1 MYQVRVLCVVEMY
14 RYGSGRSRNVEK
26 GQSSSNTPAVLTPKF
41 GTEWHHHSSSHGW
54 YTYHVP
60 TLYTKIMNLNLLYRY
75 SVPVHVQYVLVG
87 GYAVLSKNFDLS
99 PSTLP
104 HEDILLTGTVS
115 FTSHYRH
122 SHSIRTSRNMRSTS
136 LALGAFLAQAT
147 VVPFANAFTPSSLS
161 LSAVGTRPVRVRIS
175 HVSVVNRLNRHDFN
189 LSMTSST
196 GSYLGMEEDDVDE
209 DDDEDDEDGEL
220 APSYS
225 GAKSPFTG
233 LKLDPWDPNPL
244 IKPRPSRYFK
254 EEEDETVPD
263 DQLVQKMSAD
273 ERKENLSVMR
283 QIRKSDLPD
292 LKLRK
297 DHAGWVEA
305 NNDLKRRYQRDPWF
319 GINERLRD
327 AMQLGESDEKIE
339 FLRNLAEKMGGPPE
353 GIEIGSRGYA
363 VHTEIYEIGISPSR
377 AASLLDLEIR
387 NDRAARGRAM
397 MVERRKNVETAQQ
410 QYEEDMRFPG
420 LREDRE
426 AKERRERTMK
436 RLMGEIEED
445 NKKKRDRAKE
455 LLGKLPETPESRTKA
470 MEKALKAARDEV
482 KQIRREQLGREDK
495 TPDVLSSVDASE
507 SMSSAARA
515 REAAAAEAAGGRPR
529 LPGDEDVTRGEI
541 DIAVEPSSQTTTGP
555 LQVEVSSV
563 YNKEQSDPPM
573 RKHCF
578 QYTIRITNNSPTETI
593 QLLGRRFE
601 IQTVGSSMK
610 DVVQGEGVTGR
621 TPVLKPGEVFEYTS
635 TAPLSVR
642 PIGTTIIAARM
653 RGEYRYVT
661 LAEGQETASED
672 QIKAGGESTA
682 DLGTFH
688 FIYPE
693 DQRVKPFRAEDD
705 DDDEEEEEEDD
716 DDVEAPTESAA
727 SRPSSTPSST
737 PASTL
742 PGDAD
747 VQSGEINVPIS
758 DSSEEVSESVKV
770 AVTSSYRPE
779 RSDSALDKHCFAYNI
794 RITNESKQSIQLVSR
809 RFEIQTIGSSNK
821 DVVQGPGVTGR
832 QPILKPG
839 ESFEYTSTAPL
850 SVKPMTEK
858 TPAVARMQ
866 GEYNFVVLSDD
877 GSTPA
882 SSTPLQAKLGLF
894 HFILPELSAN

>member
-1 MYQVRVLCVVEMY
+1 MR
-14 RYGSGRSRNVEK
+14 
-26 GQSSSNTPAVLTPKF
+26 
-41 GTEWHHHSSSHGW
+41 
-54 YTYHVP
+54 P
-60 TLYTKIMNLNLLYRY
+60 T
-75 SVPVHVQYVLVG
+75 SV
-87 GYAVLSKNFDLS
+87 
-99 PSTLP
+99 
-104 HEDILLTGTVS
+104 
-115 FTSHYRH
+115 
-122 SHSIRTSRNMRSTS
+122 
-136 LALGAFLAQAT
+136 ALGAFLAQALL
-147 VVPFANAFTPSSLS
+147 VPFVEAFTSSSFTTGMARTVATGHSKVL
-161 LSAVGTRPVRVRIS
+161 VEKRY
-175 HVSVVNRLNRHDFN
+175 DFN
-189 LSMTSST
+189 LSMTSSS
-196 GSYLGMEEDDVDE
+196 GSYLGMDEGEDE
-209 DDDEDDEDGEL
+209 DEEDEDDEL
-220 APSYS
+220 VASRYS

-233 LKLDPWDPNPL
+233 LKLDPSDPNPL

-254 EEEDETVPD
+254 DQEEAIPD
-263 DQLVQKMSAD
+263 DSLVQKMSSD

-292 LKLRK
+292 LRMRK

-305 NNDLKRRYQRDPWF
+305 NNDLKRRYERDPWF
-319 GINERLRD
+319 GVNERLRE
-327 AMQLGESDEKIE
+327 AIQLGESEENVSYLTD
-339 FLRNLAEKMGGPPE
+339 LAEKLGGPPE
-353 GIEIGSRGYA
+353 GIDLGARGFA
-363 VHTEIYEIGISPSR
+363 VHTEIYDIGISPTR
-377 AASLLDLEIR
+377 AASLLDREIR
-387 NDRAARGRAM
+387 TDRAARGRAM
-397 MVERRKNVETAQQ
+397 MAERRKNLEQAQQ
-410 QYEEDMRFPG
+410 QYEEDMRNPG

-426 AKERRERTMK
+426 AKERRERTMR

-445 NKKKRDRAKE
+445 NKKKRDRAKD

-470 MEKALKAARDEV
+470 MEKALQEARDEV
-482 KQIRREQLGREDK
+482 KKIRREQLGKESVSD
-495 TPDVLSSVDASE
+495 TPSAVETDGKK
-507 SMSSAARA
+507 SSAALA

-529 LPGDEDVTRGEI
+529 LPGDEDVTKGEI
-541 DIAVEPSSQTTTGP
+541 DITVEPSSSTTTGP

-578 QYTIRITNNSPTETI
+578 QYTIRITNNSPAETI

-661 LAEGQETASED
+661 LVEGQETATED
-672 QIKAGGESTA
+672 QVKAGGESTA

-688 FIYPE
+688 FIFPE

-705 DDDEEEEEEDD
+705 DEDEEEEDD
-716 DDVEAPTESAA
+716 EEEIEGVKETSSVARPAA
-727 SRPSSTPSST
+727 TPSTT

-742 PGDAD
+742 PGDTD
-747 VQSGEINVPIS
+747 MTSGDISVPLN
-758 DSSEEVSESVKV
+758 DSSEEVSEDVKV

-779 RSDSALDKHCFAYNI
+779 RSDAALDKHCFAYNI

-809 RFEIQTIGSSNK
+809 RFEIQTIGSGNK

-850 SVKPMTEK
+850 SVKPLLEK
-858 TPAVARMQ
+858 TPIVARMQ

-882 SSTPLQAKLGLF
+882 SSNPLQAKLGRF
-894 HFILPELSAN
+894 HFILPALSAN

>member
-1 MYQVRVLCVVEMY
+1 
-14 RYGSGRSRNVEK
+14 
-26 GQSSSNTPAVLTPKF
+26 
-41 GTEWHHHSSSHGW
+41 
-54 YTYHVP
+54 
-60 TLYTKIMNLNLLYRY
+60 
-75 SVPVHVQYVLVG
+75 
-87 GYAVLSKNFDLS
+87 
-99 PSTLP
+99 
-104 HEDILLTGTVS
+104 
-115 FTSHYRH
+115 
-122 SHSIRTSRNMRSTS
+122 MRSTP
-136 LALGAFLAQAT
+136 LALGAFLAQAML
-147 VVPFANAFTPSSLS
+147 VPFADAFTPSTLTT
-161 LSAVGTRPVRVRIS
+161 GMTR
-175 HVSVVNRLNRHDFN
+175 VVVTGHSKVLAEKRYDFN
-189 LSMTSST
+189 LSMTASA
-196 GSYLGMEEDDVDE
+196 GNYLGMDEGDDEEDE
-209 DDDEDDEDGEL
+209 EDDEDDEL
-220 APSYS
+220 VASSRYS

-244 IKPRPSRYFK
+244 IKPRPNRYFK
-254 EEEDETVPD
+254 DNDQTIPD
-263 DQLVQKMSAD
+263 DQLVQPMSKE

-305 NNDLKRRYQRDPWF
+305 NNDLKRRYERDPWF
-319 GINERLRD
+319 VVNERLRE
-327 AMQLGESDEKIE
+327 AIQLGESQEKIDHLTE
-339 FLRNLAEKMGGPPE
+339 LAAKLGGPPE
-353 GIEIGSRGYA
+353 GIDVGAKGYA

-377 AASLLDLEIR
+377 ATGLLEREIR
-387 NDRAARGRAM
+387 ADRAARGRAM
-397 MVERRKNVETAQQ
+397 MVERRKNLEQAQQ

-426 AKERRERTMK
+426 AKERRERTMR

-445 NKKKRDRAKE
+445 NKKKRQRAKD

-470 MEKALKAARDEV
+470 MEKALQEARDEV
-482 KQIRREQLGREDK
+482 KKIRREQLGKESIAETPSAGEDAGK
-495 TPDVLSSVDASE
+495 K
-507 SMSSAARA
+507 SSAARA

-541 DIAVEPSSQTTTGP
+541 DTSVEPSSSTTTGP
-555 LQVEVSSV
+555 LQVKVSSV

-661 LAEGQETASED
+661 LTEGQETATED

-688 FIYPE
+688 FIFPE

-705 DDDEEEEEEDD
+705 EDEEDDEEEEDEEADKK
-716 DDVEAPTESAA
+716 APTAVA
-727 SRPSSTPSST
+727 RPASTPSAT

-747 VQSGEINVPIS
+747 MKSGNISVPLI
-758 DSSEEVSESVKV
+758 DSSEEVSENVKV

-779 RSDSALDKHCFAYNI
+779 RSDAALDKHCFAYNI

-850 SVKPMTEK
+850 SVKPMLDK

-894 HFILPELSAN
+894 HFILPALSAN